1 MTPLGRPQK
10 QDEFTGQ
17 RNSAWRYFKRR
28 QKQDVC
34 QRCSGRVP
42 DDDVRVSWKS
52 GTRTL
57 VKRRVCS
64 LCVEKEVR
72 SKLYP
77 TKEASK

>member
-1 MTPLGRPQK
+1 MTPLGRKPI
-10 QDEFTGQ
+10 QDELTGKGTP
-17 RNSAWRYFKRR
+17 AWRFFKRK
-28 QKQDVC
+28 QKEDVC
-34 QRCSGRVP
+34 QRCYQRVP
-42 DDDVRVSWKS
+42 PDDVRVSWKS

-64 LCVEKEVR
+64 VCMEKEVR

>member
-1 MTPLGRPQK
+1 MTKLGRKPK
-10 QDEFTGQ
+10 LDEFTGQ
-17 RNSAWRYFKRR
+17 RTSAWRWWKRK
-28 QKQDVC
+28 QKEDTC
-34 QRCSGRVP
+34 QRCHKPVP
-42 DDDVRVSWKS
+42 ESDVRVSWKS

-64 LCVEKEVR
+64 LCMEKEVR